1 MKIIDREYDFEGMG
15 REYVEAVRKAA
26 RIIFADREAY
36 EAAGFFFE
44 ENRHGETV
52 AYFPEEA
59 GVCVYRDSPV
69 RGYRGP
75 GGGMEGYALVGL
87 TDYGDLSCVPTTVD
101 LPAEEF
107 SFFEG
112 DDQTMFASEVPY
124 PELPKI
130 IAYLERLLD
139 LKRKI

>member
-1 MKIIDREYDFEGMG
+1 MKLLENKYDFEKIGK
-15 REYVEAVRKAA
+15 EYVEAVRKAA
-26 RIIFADREAY
+26 SIIFADREAY
-36 EAAGFFFE
+36 EAADFLFE

-52 AYFPEEA
+52 AYFPEAA

-75 GGGMEGYALVGL
+75 GGGEEGYAMVGL
-87 TDYGDLSCVPTTVD
+87 TDNGDMSCVPTSVD

-112 DDQTMFASEVPY
+112 DDDTMFVSEVPY

-130 IAYLERLLD
+130 IDYLERVLD
-139 LKRKI
+139 I